1 MDDQLPANGNRKNTR
16 LLGAAGIIMLAT
28 LLSRVTGFLRTMLIS
43 TLMKPEGYSDEFLL
57 AFSLP
62 DIAFNLLAGG
72 AIAAAIIPVMSSLL
86 AKDREADAW
95 KALST
100 FLNLSMIALAV
111 LEIVFLIWTDGIL
124 ALVAAGYSDAA
135 ASRGDRQML
144 VRLTR
149 ILLLNVPFMMIA
161 GQCNGILN
169 SYRKF
174 AAAAFGPVVYN
185 LCTIVGIAVF
195 GAVDVYLTAWM
206 ITASAALFFLLQLW
220 STRHE
225 FRRYRPCLA
234 VHNPAFRRMIR
245 QAVPSLVSS
254 SIVEFNNIVA
264 RGFAT
269 FMEKGMITLLNN
281 ANRTWQLPM
290 GIFAQSIGIAML
302 PTLSAHHAAKETDA
316 FRRLFNRG
324 MRAVF
329 LISLPLAAILLV
341 EGDQIMR
348 VLFKWGHPENAEQDV
363 FFGGIALMGYAAAL
377 LFASLVGMTIRAFYA
392 IHDSMTP
399 LVSGLLGIA
408 VNYGCNAFFHYR
420 TDLGIAGTAM
430 AYTITSFFNMMFLL
444 LVFGRKTGIRFFA
457 DNRRVF
463 ALSTLAVLPAGLAM
477 WLLTRVLRPDV
488 DSKLSQVV
496 CMAIPALA
504 CLGVF
509 YLAARALRIHEMD
522 MIRDMVASKLGRF
535 ARRGG
540 GGAAGRGDA

>member
-1 MDDQLPANGNRKNTR
+1 MGDTLPANGAKKNSR
-16 LLGAAGIIMLAT
+16 LLGATGIIMFAT

-43 TLMKPEGYSDEFLL
+43 TVMKPKGYSDEFLL

-72 AIAAAIIPVMSSLL
+72 AIAAALIPVMSSLL
-86 AKDREADAW
+86 AKDREEDAW

-100 FLNLSMIALAV
+100 FLNLSMAALVV
-111 LEIVFLIWTDGIL
+111 LEIVFLFWTDGIL
-124 ALVAAGYSDAA
+124 ALVAAGYADAA
-135 ASRGDRQML
+135 ANRGDREML

-195 GAVDVYLTAWM
+195 GGIDVYLTAWM
-206 ITASAALFFLLQLW
+206 IVASAALFFLLQLW

-225 FRRYRPCLA
+225 FRRYRPRLELR
-234 VHNPAFRRMIR
+234 NPAFRRMIR
-245 QAVPSLVSS
+245 QAVPSLASS

-329 LISLPLAAILLV
+329 LISLPMAAILLV
-341 EGDQIMR
+341 EGDQVMR
-348 VLFKWGHPENAEQDV
+348 LLFKWGHPADAEKDV
-363 FFGGIALMGYAAAL
+363 FYGGVALMGYSAAL

-408 VNYGCNAFFHYR
+408 VNYGFNAAFHHY
-420 TDLGIAGTAM
+420 THLGIAGTAL

-444 LVFGRKTGIRFFA
+444 LVFGRRTGIRFFA

-463 ALSTLAVLPAGLAM
+463 ALSTLAVLPAGAVM
-477 WLLTRVLRPDV
+477 WLLTRMLRPAV
-488 DSKLSQVV
+488 DSKLSQIV
-496 CMAIPALA
+496 CVAVPALA
-504 CLGVF
+504 CLVVF
-509 YLAARALRIHEMD
+509 YLLSRAMHIREME
-522 MIRDMVASKLGRF
+522 MIRDMVASRMGRF
-535 ARRGG
+535 VKRGG
-540 GGAAGRGDA
+540 GGASRRGGA